1 MNLSINTDRLDG
13 IAVVHVGGDLDVYTV
28 PRLKEAL
35 EGAADSG
42 ENLILDLSQVH
53 FIDSTA
59 LSVLVTAYQ
68 QSQCA
73 GGSFRLVVDDP
84 YLLKILCITGF
95 DGLFPIYSQVNEA
108 VSG

>member
-42 ENLILDLSQVH
+42 E
-53 FIDSTA
+53 A
-59 LSVLVTAYQ
+59 
-68 QSQCA
+68 
-73 GGSFRLVVDDP
+73 R
-84 YLLKILCITGF
+84 
-95 DGLFPIYSQVNEA
+95 E
-108 VSG
+108 